1 MKKELKLVY
10 DVKSV
15 PNGLSISDFAKIVEQ
30 HSIVFWD
37 SSKNATKP
45 RFYKGDNPESVD
57 LLLVDT
63 AGKEIDIERFQR
75 DFEETEKW
83 DKELHRCKN
92 SAPYFFT
99 HYGATSYPVT
109 QSMIGEYLKSIGL
122 AQIEMTDSDKA
133 EEAWAAQKEK
143 ATEAMK
149 HIDIPFLKERGKAM
163 EIMKGLYEEEMTKL
177 EDALKDSV
185 KLFDKKGL
193 PLAEPQ
199 RVQNLVGRIKGC
211 TPVPPEYTSYRNK
224 KGNWDHAMLIATSYT
239 VLLNMYKAIK
249 K

>member
-1 MKKELKLVY
+1 MKQQLKLVY
-10 DVKSV
+10 DVAST
-15 PNGLSISDFAKIVEQ
+15 PTGLSIGDFAKIVEQ
-30 HSIVFWD
+30 HHIVFWD
-37 SSKNATKP
+37 STKNATKP
-45 RFYKGDNPESVD
+45 KFYKGDDPENVD

-63 AGKEIDIERFQR
+63 QGKEIDVERFQR

-109 QSMIGEYLKSIGL
+109 QKMVGEYLKTIGL
-122 AQIEMTDSDKA
+122 AQIDMNDSEDA
-133 EEAWAAQKEK
+133 EAAWAAQKEK

-149 HIDIPFLKERGKAM
+149 HIDIPFLKERAKAM
-163 EIMKGLYEEEMTKL
+163 EIMKGLYQEQIDKL
-177 EDALKDSV
+177 ETELKDSV

-193 PLAEPQ
+193 PLNEAQ
-199 RVQNLVGRIKGC
+199 RVSNLVGRIKGI
-211 TPVPPEYTSYRNK
+211 TPVPVEYSSYRNK
-224 KGNWDHAMLIATSYT
+224 KGNWDHAMLIATSYS

-249 K
+249 